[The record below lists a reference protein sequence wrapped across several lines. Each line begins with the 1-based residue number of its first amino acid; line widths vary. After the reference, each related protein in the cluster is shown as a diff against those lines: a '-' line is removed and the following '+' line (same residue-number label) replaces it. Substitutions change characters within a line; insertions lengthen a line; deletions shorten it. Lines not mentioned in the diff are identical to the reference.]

1 MSLEDID
8 FDCEKKELD
17 SPRSLKACEELGIL
31 PKELYH
37 KDLQEFIRD
46 NPDMINLSREI
57 LSIRFN
63 NIEKYRHRLISE
75 VKEKRKS
82 IIKKMN
88 DIQRKSK
95 TNNRI
100 INEDDIME
108 NEINEIMKRGAK
120 TLEKIRQQQ
129 KNIIEAQIE
138 SKIKKEMLKIKSD
151 KKEIKIRE
159 LNEKI
164 KETKKLK
171 SMIEKQKLKEKEEI
185 RQKTIE
191 KNLREKEKKYEEKN
205 RAEEKRVKYFQEMQE
220 KNQMDLIFRR
230 TQNFQLFA
238 IYLCYILLEKKKEK
252 ILDKLKELDKK
263 NKEREDKNLKREKEM
278 EEHIKKERAER
289 MLYNEK
295 KEREY
300 KEKIKKN
307 KLEKM
312 NNIEALRKLLDIKE
326 EKTLIRLSGLITKRH
341 KNLQAQKIRYEQKLK
356 SVGDSI
362 RKSKDEIQKR
372 NHRILEHQLQIDFNV
387 SKMEKKKNEKILERA
402 KSQNYLFLNS
412 LKQRENNI
420 IQMQSKF
427 NELYK
432 KSLYK
437 NEKLKEEKIEQ
448 MKYRTIKNEKDFIKY
463 YEIQHNLIRLNRIN
477 NYKNKKKLEESTQK
491 EKKIVMHKIRKQ
503 DLIHKNLLLGNSI
516 EKEKVKLMEEFNKA
530 LLKNQEINSDLIKK
544 LFPDDTK
551 FCDKI
556 KQMTDEAYNSYN
568 NEKLDDIN
576 NNDITKKGIDIFL
589 TQHKNPYNNDTKDEK
604 K

>member
-191 KNLREKEKKYEEKN
+191 KNLREKEKKYEERN

-230 TQNFQLFA
+230 TQNFQ
-238 IYLCYILLEKKKEK
+238 LLEKKKEK

-263 NKEREDKNLKREKEM
+263 NKEREDKNLKREKEI

-420 IQMQSKF
+420 MQMQSKF

-516 EKEKVKLMEEFNKA
+516 EKEKVKLMEEFDKA

-556 KQMTDEAYNSYN
+556 KQMTDETYNSYN

>member
-191 KNLREKEKKYEEKN
+191 KNLREKEKKYEERN

-230 TQNFQLFA
+230 TQNFQ
-238 IYLCYILLEKKKEK
+238 LLEKKKEK

-477 NYKNKKKLEESTQK
+477 NYKNKKKLEERTQK

>member
-95 TNNRI
+95 TNNRM

-205 RAEEKRVKYFQEMQE
+205 RAEEKKVKYYQEMQE
-220 KNQMDLIFRR
+220 KKQMDLIFRR
-230 TQNFQLFA
+230 TQNFQ
-238 IYLCYILLEKKKEK
+238 LLEKKKEK

-263 NKEREDKNLKREKEM
+263 NKEREDKNLKREKEI

-341 KNLQAQKIRYEQKLK
+341 KNLQRQKIRYEQKLK
-356 SVGDSI
+356 SVGESI

-420 IQMQSKF
+420 MQMQSKF

-463 YEIQHNLIRLNRIN
+463 YEIKHNLIRLNRIN

-516 EKEKVKLMEEFNKA
+516 EKEKVKLMEEFDKA

>member
-129 KNIIEAQIE
+129 KNIIEAQIK

-230 TQNFQLFA
+230 TQNFQ
-238 IYLCYILLEKKKEK
+238 LLEKKKEK

-341 KNLQAQKIRYEQKLK
+341 KNLQAQKMRYEQKLK

>member
-191 KNLREKEKKYEEKN
+191 KNLREKEKKYEERN

-230 TQNFQLFA
+230 TQNFQ
-238 IYLCYILLEKKKEK
+238 LLEKKKEK

-341 KNLQAQKIRYEQKLK
+341 KNLQAQKIRYKQKLK

-437 NEKLKEEKIEQ
+437 NEKLKEEKMEQ

>member
-129 KNIIEAQIE
+129 KNIIEAQIK

-230 TQNFQLFA
+230 TQNFQL
-238 IYLCYILLEKKKEK
+238 LEKKKEK

-263 NKEREDKNLKREKEM
+263 NKEKEDKNLKREKEM

-289 MLYNEK
+289 ILYNEK

-341 KNLQAQKIRYEQKLK
+341 KNLQAQKMRYEQKLK

-463 YEIQHNLIRLNRIN
+463 YGIQHNLIRLNRIN

>member
-191 KNLREKEKKYEEKN
+191 KNLREKEKKYEERN

-230 TQNFQLFA
+230 TQNFQ
-238 IYLCYILLEKKKEK
+238 LLEKKKEK

-491 EKKIVMHKIRKQ
+491 EKKIVMHKIRKK

>member
-1 MSLEDID
+1 
-8 FDCEKKELD
+8 
-17 SPRSLKACEELGIL
+17 
-31 PKELYH
+31 
-37 KDLQEFIRD
+37 
-46 NPDMINLSREI
+46 MINLSREI

-164 KETKKLK
+164 KETKKFK

-191 KNLREKEKKYEEKN
+191 KNLREKEKKYEERN

-230 TQNFQLFA
+230 TQNFQL
-238 IYLCYILLEKKKEK
+238 LEKKKEK
-252 ILDKLKELDKK
+252 ILDKLKKLDKK
-263 NKEREDKNLKREKEM
+263 NKEREDKNLKREKEI

-420 IQMQSKF
+420 MQMQSKF

-503 DLIHKNLLLGNSI
+503 DLIHKNLLLGNYI
-516 EKEKVKLMEEFNKA
+516 EKEKVKLMEEFDKA

>member
-230 TQNFQLFA
+230 TQNFQL
-238 IYLCYILLEKKKEK
+238 LEKKKEK

-263 NKEREDKNLKREKEM
+263 NKEKEDKNLKREKEM

-362 RKSKDEIQKR
+362 RKSKDIIQKR

-491 EKKIVMHKIRKQ
+491 EKKIVMHKIRKK

>member
-164 KETKKLK
+164 KETKKFK

-191 KNLREKEKKYEEKN
+191 KNLREKEKKYEERN

-230 TQNFQLFA
+230 TQNFQL
-238 IYLCYILLEKKKEK
+238 LEKKKEK
-252 ILDKLKELDKK
+252 ILDKLKKLDKK
-263 NKEREDKNLKREKEM
+263 NKEREDKNLKREKEI

-341 KNLQAQKIRYEQKLK
+341 KKLQAQKIRYEQKLK

-420 IQMQSKF
+420 MQMQSKF

-516 EKEKVKLMEEFNKA
+516 EKEKVKLMEEFDKA

>member
-191 KNLREKEKKYEEKN
+191 KNLREKEKKYEERN

-230 TQNFQLFA
+230 TQNFQ
-238 IYLCYILLEKKKEK
+238 LLEKKKEK

-437 NEKLKEEKIEQ
+437 NEKLKEEKMEQ

-589 TQHKNPYNNDTKDEK
+589 TQHKNSYNNDTKDEK

>member
-205 RAEEKRVKYFQEMQE
+205 RAEEKKVKYFQEMQE

-230 TQNFQLFA
+230 TQNFQ
-238 IYLCYILLEKKKEK
+238 LLEKKKEK

-437 NEKLKEEKIEQ
+437 NEKLKEEKMEQ

-491 EKKIVMHKIRKQ
+491 EKKIVMHKKRKQ

>member
-205 RAEEKRVKYFQEMQE
+205 RAEEKKVKYFQEMQE

-230 TQNFQLFA
+230 TQNFQ
-238 IYLCYILLEKKKEK
+238 LLEKKKEK

-278 EEHIKKERAER
+278 EEHIKKESAER
-289 MLYNEK
+289 MLY
-295 KEREY
+295 
-300 KEKIKKN
+300 IKK
-307 KLEKM
+307 K
-312 NNIEALRKLLDIKE
+312 
-326 EKTLIRLSGLITKRH
+326 
-341 KNLQAQKIRYEQKLK
+341 
-356 SVGDSI
+356 
-362 RKSKDEIQKR
+362 
-372 NHRILEHQLQIDFNV
+372 
-387 SKMEKKKNEKILERA
+387 
-402 KSQNYLFLNS
+402 
-412 LKQRENNI
+412 
-420 IQMQSKF
+420 
-427 NELYK
+427 
-432 KSLYK
+432 
-437 NEKLKEEKIEQ
+437 
-448 MKYRTIKNEKDFIKY
+448 
-463 YEIQHNLIRLNRIN
+463 
-477 NYKNKKKLEESTQK
+477 
-491 EKKIVMHKIRKQ
+491 
-503 DLIHKNLLLGNSI
+503 
-516 EKEKVKLMEEFNKA
+516 
-530 LLKNQEINSDLIKK
+530 
-544 LFPDDTK
+544 
-551 FCDKI
+551 
-556 KQMTDEAYNSYN
+556 
-568 NEKLDDIN
+568 
-576 NNDITKKGIDIFL
+576 
-589 TQHKNPYNNDTKDEK
+589 
-604 K
+604 

>member
-46 NPDMINLSREI
+46 NPDMFNLSREI

-230 TQNFQLFA
+230 TQNFQL
-238 IYLCYILLEKKKEK
+238 LEKKKEK

-278 EEHIKKERAER
+278 EEHIKKEREER

-437 NEKLKEEKIEQ
+437 NEKLKEEKMEQ

>member
-205 RAEEKRVKYFQEMQE
+205 RAEEKKVKYFQEMQE

-230 TQNFQLFA
+230 TQNFQ
-238 IYLCYILLEKKKEK
+238 LLEKKKEK

-437 NEKLKEEKIEQ
+437 NEKLKEEKMEQ

-530 LLKNQEINSDLIKK
+530 LLKKQEINSDLIKK

-589 TQHKNPYNNDTKDEK
+589 TQNKNPYNNDTKDEK

>member
-46 NPDMINLSREI
+46 NPDMFNLSREI

-191 KNLREKEKKYEEKN
+191 KNLREKEKKYEERN

-230 TQNFQLFA
+230 TQNFQ
-238 IYLCYILLEKKKEK
+238 LLEKKKEK

-341 KNLQAQKIRYEQKLK
+341 KNLQAQKITYEQKLK

-437 NEKLKEEKIEQ
+437 NEKLKEEKMEQ

>member
-151 KKEIKIRE
+151 KKEKKIRE

-171 SMIEKQKLKEKEEI
+171 SMIENQKLKEKEEI
-185 RQKTIE
+185 RRKTIE
-191 KNLREKEKKYEEKN
+191 KNLREKEKKYEERN

-230 TQNFQLFA
+230 TQNFQ
-238 IYLCYILLEKKKEK
+238 LLEKKKEK

-289 MLYNEK
+289 MIYNEK
-295 KEREY
+295 KERE
-300 KEKIKKN
+300 KKKKIKKN

>member
-205 RAEEKRVKYFQEMQE
+205 RAEEKKVKYFQEMQE

-230 TQNFQLFA
+230 TQNFQ
-238 IYLCYILLEKKKEK
+238 LLEKKKEK

-589 TQHKNPYNNDTKDEK
+589 TQHKTPYNNDTKDEK

>member
-191 KNLREKEKKYEEKN
+191 KNLREKEKKYEERN

-230 TQNFQLFA
+230 TQNFQ
-238 IYLCYILLEKKKEK
+238 LLEKKKEK

-263 NKEREDKNLKREKEM
+263 NKEREDKNLKREKEI

-295 KEREY
+295 IEREY

-437 NEKLKEEKIEQ
+437 NEKLKEEKMEQ
-448 MKYRTIKNEKDFIKY
+448 MKYRTIKNEKDFIKF

>member
-46 NPDMINLSREI
+46 NPDMFNLSREI

-230 TQNFQLFA
+230 TQNFQL
-238 IYLCYILLEKKKEK
+238 LEKKKEK

-263 NKEREDKNLKREKEM
+263 NKEKEDKNLKREKEM

-341 KNLQAQKIRYEQKLK
+341 KNLQAQKITYEQKLK

-576 NNDITKKGIDIFL
+576 NNDINKKGIDIFL

>member
-8 FDCEKKELD
+8 FDCEKKEFD

-230 TQNFQLFA
+230 TQNFQ
-238 IYLCYILLEKKKEK
+238 LLEKKKEK

-503 DLIHKNLLLGNSI
+503 DLIHKNLLLGNYI
-516 EKEKVKLMEEFNKA
+516 EKEKVKLMEEFDKA

-556 KQMTDEAYNSYN
+556 KQMTEEAYNSYN

>member
-230 TQNFQLFA
+230 TQNFQL
-238 IYLCYILLEKKKEK
+238 LEKKKEK

-437 NEKLKEEKIEQ
+437 NEKLKEEKMEQ

-477 NYKNKKKLEESTQK
+477 NYKNKKKLEESTKK

>member
-230 TQNFQLFA
+230 TQNFQL
-238 IYLCYILLEKKKEK
+238 LEKKKEK

-263 NKEREDKNLKREKEM
+263 NKEKEDKNLKREKEM

-516 EKEKVKLMEEFNKA
+516 EKEKVKLMEEFNKV

-568 NEKLDDIN
+568 NEKLDDNN

>member
-8 FDCEKKELD
+8 FDCEKKEFD

-191 KNLREKEKKYEEKN
+191 KNLREKEKKYEERN

-230 TQNFQLFA
+230 TQNFQ
-238 IYLCYILLEKKKEK
+238 LLEKKKEK

>member
-185 RQKTIE
+185 RRKTIE

-205 RAEEKRVKYFQEMQE
+205 RAEEKKVKYFQEMQE

-230 TQNFQLFA
+230 TQNFQ
-238 IYLCYILLEKKKEK
+238 LLEKKKEK

-437 NEKLKEEKIEQ
+437 NEKLKEEKMEQ

>member
-205 RAEEKRVKYFQEMQE
+205 RAEEKKVKYFQEMQE

-230 TQNFQLFA
+230 TQNFQ
-238 IYLCYILLEKKKEK
+238 LLEKKKEK

-491 EKKIVMHKIRKQ
+491 EQKIVMHKIRKQ

-516 EKEKVKLMEEFNKA
+516 EKEKVKLMEEFNKV

>member
-230 TQNFQLFA
+230 TQNFQL
-238 IYLCYILLEKKKEK
+238 LEKKKEK

-463 YEIQHNLIRLNRIN
+463 YEIKHNLIRLNRIN

>member
-1 MSLEDID
+1 LSLEDID

-191 KNLREKEKKYEEKN
+191 KNLREKEKKYEERN

-230 TQNFQLFA
+230 TQNFQ
-238 IYLCYILLEKKKEK
+238 LLEKKKEK

-432 KSLYK
+432 ISLYK

-463 YEIQHNLIRLNRIN
+463 YGIQHNLIRLNRIN

-604 K
+604 TKINGIKQN

>member
-8 FDCEKKELD
+8 FDCEKKEFD

-95 TNNRI
+95 TNNRM

-191 KNLREKEKKYEEKN
+191 KNLREKEKKYEERN

-230 TQNFQLFA
+230 TQNFQ
-238 IYLCYILLEKKKEK
+238 LLEKKKEK

-516 EKEKVKLMEEFNKA
+516 EKEKVKLMEEFDKA

>member
-1 MSLEDID
+1 LSLEDID

-191 KNLREKEKKYEEKN
+191 KNLREKEKKYEERN

-230 TQNFQLFA
+230 TQNFQ
-238 IYLCYILLEKKKEK
+238 LLEKKKEK

>member
-191 KNLREKEKKYEEKN
+191 KNLREKEKKYEERN

-230 TQNFQLFA
+230 TQNFQL
-238 IYLCYILLEKKKEK
+238 LEKKKEK

-263 NKEREDKNLKREKEM
+263 NKEKEDKNLKREKEM

-312 NNIEALRKLLDIKE
+312 NKIEALRKLLGIKE

-341 KNLQAQKIRYEQKLK
+341 KNLQAQKIRYKQKLK

>member
-205 RAEEKRVKYFQEMQE
+205 RAEEKKVKYFQEMQE

-230 TQNFQLFA
+230 TQNFQ
-238 IYLCYILLEKKKEK
+238 LLEKKKEK

-437 NEKLKEEKIEQ
+437 NEKLKEEKMEQ

-491 EKKIVMHKIRKQ
+491 EQKIVMHKIRKQ

>member
-164 KETKKLK
+164 KETKKFK

-191 KNLREKEKKYEEKN
+191 KNLREKEKKYEERN

-230 TQNFQLFA
+230 TQNFQ
-238 IYLCYILLEKKKEK
+238 LLEKKKEK

-437 NEKLKEEKIEQ
+437 NEKLKEEKMEQ

>member
-95 TNNRI
+95 TNNRM

-205 RAEEKRVKYFQEMQE
+205 RAEEKRVKYFQEMHE

-230 TQNFQLFA
+230 TQNFQ
-238 IYLCYILLEKKKEK
+238 LLEKKKEK

-437 NEKLKEEKIEQ
+437 NEKLKEEKMEQ

-556 KQMTDEAYNSYN
+556 KQMTDETYNSYN
-568 NEKLDDIN
+568 NEKLDDNN

>member
-95 TNNRI
+95 INNRI

-191 KNLREKEKKYEEKN
+191 KNLREKEKKYEERN

-230 TQNFQLFA
+230 TQNFQ
-238 IYLCYILLEKKKEK
+238 LLEKKKEK

-263 NKEREDKNLKREKEM
+263 NKEREDKNLKREKEI

-530 LLKNQEINSDLIKK
+530 MLKNQEINSDLIKK

>member
-1 MSLEDID
+1 LSLEDID

-191 KNLREKEKKYEEKN
+191 KNLREKEKKYEERN

-230 TQNFQLFA
+230 TQNFQ
-238 IYLCYILLEKKKEK
+238 LLEKKKEK

-437 NEKLKEEKIEQ
+437 NEKLKEEKMEQ

-576 NNDITKKGIDIFL
+576 NI
-589 TQHKNPYNNDTKDEK
+589 P
-604 K
+604 

>member
-191 KNLREKEKKYEEKN
+191 KNLREKEKKYEERN
-205 RAEEKRVKYFQEMQE
+205 RAEEKRVKYYQEMQE

-230 TQNFQLFA
+230 TQNFQ
-238 IYLCYILLEKKKEK
+238 LLEKKKEK

-263 NKEREDKNLKREKEM
+263 NKEREDKNLKREKEI

>member
-129 KNIIEAQIE
+129 KNIIEAQIK

-230 TQNFQLFA
+230 TQNFQL
-238 IYLCYILLEKKKEK
+238 LEKKKEK

-263 NKEREDKNLKREKEM
+263 NKEKEDKNLKREKEM

-289 MLYNEK
+289 ILYNEK

-341 KNLQAQKIRYEQKLK
+341 KNLQAQKMRYEQKLK